1 MEHAEDL
8 RLSVVVPFYN
18 EEDQVT
24 VTCNVLTVILDS
36 LKLDYELILIDD
48 GSKDKTWE
56 KLLAAAK
63 NQPKIRLLR
72 FSRNFGKE
80 AAITAGMDAVT
91 GHAVILLD
99 GDLQH
104 PPELIPEMVRL
115 WLEEG
120 YDIVE
125 GVKTDRGKESV
136 FSRWAA
142 NSFYRIFEQSGGMNL
157 KNASDF
163 KLMNRKAL
171 EAYKLMQEHGTFFR
185 GMSAWLGFKRKE
197 IPFEVQARE
206 HGKSKWN
213 LRRLVRLSLD
223 AVTAF
228 SAKPLEW
235 VALLGIIFIVV
246 AIILGIQT
254 FLRWLFGHAVA
265 GFTTVI
271 LLQLLIGGLV
281 ITSLGLIGLY
291 IARIYD
297 EVKGRPRYLL
307 QTELRPRDPDDDPG
321 LKDLQ
326 EELQKGYEFEDDE

>member
-1 MEHAEDL
+1 MKQDK

-18 EEDQVT
+18 EVDQVPI
-24 VTCNVLTVILDS
+24 TCEVLSKILDG
-36 LKLDYELILIDD
+36 LEMDYELILIDD
-48 GSKDKTWE
+48 GSKDGTWQALSNCART
-56 KLLAAAK
+56 K
-63 NQPKIRLLR
+63 PRIRLLR

-104 PPELIPEMVRL
+104 PPDLIPEMVRL

-120 YDIVE
+120 YDIVD
-125 GVKTDRGKESV
+125 GVKADRGTESAL
-136 FSRWAA
+136 SRFAA
-142 NSFYRIFEQSGGMNL
+142 NTFYGIFEQSGGMNL
-157 KNASDF
+157 KDASDF
-163 KLMNRKAL
+163 KLLNRRAL
-171 EAYKLMQEHGTFFR
+171 EAYKLMREQGTFFR
-185 GMSAWLGFKRKE
+185 GMSAWLGFRR
-197 IPFEVQARE
+197 INLPFEVQDRE
-206 HGKSKWN
+206 TGTSKWRFTN
-213 LRRLVRLSLD
+213 LVRLSLN
-223 AVTAF
+223 AVTSF

-235 VALLGIIFIVV
+235 VALLGIIFLFLATLLGLQTLIRW
-246 AIILGIQT
+246 II
-254 FLRWLFGHAVA
+254 GHAVA

-307 QTELRPRDPDDDPG
+307 QAEVRPRSEDDDPG
-321 LKDLQ
+321 LRDLKD
-326 EELQKGYEFEDDE
+326 ELEFGYTP